1 MASLKKCNACGHEV
15 SQTAD
20 ACPNC
25 GLRFKRRWDEIGP
38 FTIKVIIGAVILLL
52 LIPFCSEA
60 NQSNGA
66 IKPHKSFNCAN
77 KNHKPDIPKDARPLT
92 KSLY

>member
-15 SQTAD
+15 SRTAD

-25 GLRFKRRWDEIGP
+25 GHRFRRRWDEIGP
-38 FTIKVIIGAVILLL
+38 FTIKVIIGAVILLF

-60 NQSNGA
+60 NQNCET
-66 IKPHKSFNCAN
+66 IKPNKSFNFA
-77 KNHKPDIPKDARPLT
+77 HKMHGPDAL
-92 KSLY
+92 